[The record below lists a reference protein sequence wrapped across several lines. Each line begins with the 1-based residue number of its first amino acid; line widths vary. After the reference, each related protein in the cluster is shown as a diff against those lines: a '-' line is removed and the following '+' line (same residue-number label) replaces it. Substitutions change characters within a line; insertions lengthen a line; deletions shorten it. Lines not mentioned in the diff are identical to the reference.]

1 MKNKLIKRVLALALI
16 CCVCLSAFGCEEASS
31 DEPIWKDKWNSV
43 IVERTEDI
51 KVASLCYCNLF
62 SSSIMDY
69 APAYFTDKGD
79 IDNIVGMLKELDFEA
94 IAYEDLPGRSLF
106 SGCSIIVN
114 LIIDTQ
120 ELDWENGE
128 KRYNET
134 GTTYKNAFNF
144 HIRTDGYVYIV
155 YNPDAPEYGND
166 EQKMYF
172 KSTTK
177 VSYDAFYKLHEDNK
191 KMYTMEE
198 YKEIFGNY
206 PNGYD
211 PEKYN

>member
-1 MKNKLIKRVLALALI
+1 MKNKLIKRVLALVLI
-16 CCVCLSAFGCEEASS
+16 CCVCLSAFGCAETSS

-79 IDNIVGMLKELDFEA
+79 IDNIVEMVKELDFVA
-94 IAYEDLPGRSLF
+94 IAYEDLPGRPLF
-106 SGCSIIVN
+106 SGGSIIVN

-120 ELDWENGE
+120 ELDMKNGE
-128 KRYNET
+128 YCFNET
-134 GTTYKNAFNF
+134 GSTYKNAFTF
-144 HIRTDGYVYIV
+144 YIRTDGYVYIV

-172 KSTTK
+172 KSTTN
-177 VSYDAFYKLHEDNK
+177 VSYENFKKLYMDNR
-191 KMYTMEE
+191 KMCNSEE
-198 YKEIFGNY
+198 YKEIFGYY
-206 PNGYD
+206 PNGYE
-211 PEKYN
+211 P